1 MASFCSHCCIG
12 TGIRIRIR
20 RARHWHAP
28 KKKRDGRS
36 TCQLI
41 APLVAS
47 CRQALLPPSLV
58 YVYLLVWCC
67 AYVHVYVHVPMI
79 VAGVVDVFVTLKSG
93 RFCFLCSLHA
103 RTKGTS
109 TARGCTVH
117 MPDVRECRGPL
128 HVSLF
133 FFFRDK

>member
-1 MASFCSHCCIG
+1 MASFCSHCC
-12 TGIRIRIR
+12 IRIR

-41 APLVAS
+41 ARLVAS

-67 AYVHVYVHVPMI
+67 AYVHVYVHVPMT
-79 VAGVVDVFVTLKSG
+79 VAGVVDIFVTLKSG
-93 RFCFLCSLHA
+93 RFFFYAVCTREPRARARHGDARSICLTCENAAVRCTFLYS
-103 RTKGTS
+103 
-109 TARGCTVH
+109 
-117 MPDVRECRGPL
+117 
-128 HVSLF
+128 F
-133 FFFRDK
+133 FFSRQVR